1 MKKALSIILI
11 TFFAISCGGSSEPST
26 DTNVSGTDGSVDTL
40 QPIYDSLQHIEDS
53 LISLDTNRYD
63 ERFGKR
69 IQK

>member
-11 TFFAISCGGSSEPST
+11 AFFAVSCGGSSQPAT
-26 DTNVSGTDGSVDTL
+26 DVVGGTDGNVDTL

-53 LISLDTNRYD
+53 LISLDTNRYS

-69 IQK
+69 LEK